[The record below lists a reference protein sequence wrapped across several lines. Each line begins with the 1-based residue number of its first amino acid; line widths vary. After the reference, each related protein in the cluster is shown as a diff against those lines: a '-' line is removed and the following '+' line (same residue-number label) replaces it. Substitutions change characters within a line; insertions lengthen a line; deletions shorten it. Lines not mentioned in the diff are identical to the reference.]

1 MKAEFIY
8 GSSVVTLPADVKKFI
23 KNASKTDLRVLIALA
38 AGEGTSAEALARACD
53 ATESEIVESLAF
65 WRGTGVVR
73 TEDVARGQTAE
84 PSRSPAAEPTVKA
97 SRMTSEEIARICG
110 EHEDLKNTVDKCQ
123 RLFGKVFTYSESGV
137 IVYLYDHLRL
147 DCEYI
152 VLLCSY
158 CKNHGHD
165 SVRYL
170 EKTALS
176 LFDRGIDN
184 VEKLEN
190 HFISEAKKND
200 LEYKIRK
207 LYGFGERALTAKESE
222 YINTWANDWQL
233 PFELIEAGYER
244 MMSSISDPKLHYENK
259 ILKSWHDAG
268 VKTVADIE
276 KTDPPK
282 SSAKS
287 AQNKKAKPDPSFDID
302 EFFKLA
308 VERGKTGSGR
318 EGGKQ

>member
-23 KNASKTDLRVLIALA
+23 KNASKTDLRVIVALA

-53 ATESEIVESLAF
+53 ATEGEVIESLAF
-65 WRGTGVVR
+65 WRGTGIVR

-97 SRMTSEEIARICG
+97 SRMTSEEIARICE
-110 EHEDLKNTVDKCQ
+110 EHTDLKNTVDKCQ
-123 RLFGKVFTYSESGV
+123 CLLGKVFTYSESGV

-176 LFDRGIDN
+176 LFDRGIDT
-184 VEKLEN
+184 VEKLEDY
-190 HFISEAKKND
+190 FVSEAKRSD

-207 LYGFGERALTAKESE
+207 LYGFGDRALTAKESG
-222 YINTWANDWQL
+222 YIDTWANDWQL
-233 PFELIEAGYER
+233 SFELIEAGYER
-244 MMSSISDPKLHYENK
+244 MMSSISEPKLHYENK

-268 VKTVADIE
+268 VMTVADIE
-276 KTDPPK
+276 KADPQR
-282 SSAKS
+282 SAEKS
-287 AQNKKAKPDPSFDID
+287 ARKKKTEPDPSFDID

-318 EGGKQ
+318 EGDKK